1 MSGDAALRSYHLGV
15 DLGQRK
21 DHTAIVVVEQ
31 RVECTGARDAAT
43 FEYVRVRKFVVV
55 RVEQV
60 RLGTRYSSIVDRV
73 ETIAA
78 ALAGNGATLTI
89 AIDATG
95 LGGVVTE
102 DLRRRRLGGELLPVV
117 STGGNE
123 GRYADGFFMTPKVEL
138 MMGLLRAFEV
148 EGLCVAEGVA
158 GWELLEEELMGM
170 RKVTGRAG
178 MKFVSAG
185 KHDDLVMALGLAL
198 FGARRRQLPVEAG
211 AILRRREAW

>member
-1 MSGDAALRSYHLGV
+1 MNGDTGMRSYHVGV

-31 RVECTGARDAAT
+31 RVESTGVRDAAT
-43 FEYVRVRKFVVV
+43 FEFVRVRKLVVV

-73 ETIAA
+73 EQLSM
-78 ALAGNGATLTI
+78 ALADLGTLTI
-89 AIDATG
+89 AVDATG

-117 STGGNE
+117 FTGGNE
-123 GRYADGFFMTPKVEL
+123 SRYADGFFPTPKTEL
-138 MMGLLRAFEV
+138 MTGLMRAFEV

-158 GWELLEEELMGM
+158 EWGLLEEELMGM
-170 RKVTGRAG
+170 RKVTGRG
-178 MKFVSAG
+178 GVRFVSAG
-185 KHDDLVMALGLAL
+185 KHDDLVMALSLAL
-198 FGARRRQLPVEAG
+198 FGARRRRLPLEAG